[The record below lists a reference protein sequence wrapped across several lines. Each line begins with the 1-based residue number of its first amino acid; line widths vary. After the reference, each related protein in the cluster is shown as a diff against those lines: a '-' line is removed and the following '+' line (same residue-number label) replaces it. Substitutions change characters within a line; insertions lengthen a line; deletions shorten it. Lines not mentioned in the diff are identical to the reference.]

1 MSIFKMDK
9 PNKVVDDAP
18 VVVRDFNRRTPF
30 WSYRTTEYKPYPP
43 FEQFKDEIDAYLEK
57 LFAGDIDDGNGD
69 VLDTMISDVLRQAEH
84 DLARQRTEHRDVIV
98 SFGIRAKS
106 DQTTYE
112 RELQKETEEL
122 ERNMQEQSEIRQRL
136 QRNEFVEVWKNA

>member
-1 MSIFKMDK
+1 MSIFKMNR

-30 WSYRTTEYKPYPP
+30 WSYRTSDYKPYPP
-43 FEQFKDEIDAYLEK
+43 FARFKEDIDAYLEK
-57 LFAGDIDDGNGD
+57 LFAGDIDDGNAD

-84 DLARQRTEHRDVIV
+84 DLAHQRTEHHDVIV

-106 DQTTYE
+106 DKLAFE
-112 RELQKETEEL
+112 RELQKRSEAL
-122 ERNMQEQSEIRQRL
+122 EQNLQEQNEIRQRL
-136 QRNEFVEVWKNA
+136 RKNEFKEEWKNA